1 MGEEGVAHHVVQ
13 FLLLSP
19 PPSGLNDPVVGDA
32 CGSDGN
38 GDESWKKADFVIL
51 ISAS

>member
-1 MGEEGVAHHVVQ
+1 MGEEGVVRHVVG
-13 FLLLSP
+13 FLLLFP

-38 GDESWKKADFVIL
+38 ADEAWKKVHFATL

>member
-1 MGEEGVAHHVVQ
+1 MGEEGVARHVVE
-13 FLLLSP
+13 FLLLFP

-38 GDESWKKADFVIL
+38 ADEARRKFDFVIL